1 MSGNPTVASVV
12 AQDLAGY
19 GARRCFGLLGTA
31 NFKISH
37 GLVEAGVELISARHE
52 GNAAAMGDAYA
63 KASGELTLVSVH
75 SGPGLT
81 NALTGIAEAAKS
93 RTPLLVLAG
102 DVPNGAVKNNFYIE
116 QGEMV
121 RAVGAVSER
130 LHTPGSAREDMLRA
144 VTRALRDRQTV
155 VLSMPLDVQHAP
167 LASNL
172 PPLELPPAPGRLHPD
187 PRAVERLADAL
198 ARAQRPLILGGRGA
212 VISDAEQDL
221 VALADSTGALLA
233 TSVCGHGLFSGNPWS
248 VGISGGFSSPVADE
262 LISESDFIL
271 AFGASLTQWTTKK
284 GKLIAPGAVVAQ
296 VDVDVPKLGYQMPVQ
311 LAVHGDAKATAEA
324 LLTELGKRG
333 GSKTGRRNN
342 AMRERIR
349 AGDNHH
355 FPHPDESSKQFIDPR
370 TLSKAVDA
378 ILPADR
384 VVASDSGHFCGWV
397 PRYLRVP
404 NARASCL
411 SHSFQ
416 SVGLGL
422 PSTIGLAIANPGK
435 LAVLGTGDGGFLMSM
450 ADMETTVRL
459 GLADVHPGL
468 QRRVLRGRSA
478 LLRPPRLFDR
488 HREISRHRFRRDR
501 PRLRRARRHG
511 AHAGRSRSGQSLGRR
526 RRARRVRDR
535 RQDQSEPRSRLARRA
550 FSVLTLPLVGRVGW
564 GREERAIVD
573 GCITPRDLTYEHSST
588 FVCDLPTPTPA
599 PPHKGE
605 GKR

>member
-1 MSGNPTVASVV
+1 MSNPTVAAVV
-12 AQDLAGY
+12 AKDLAGY

-63 KASGELTLVSVH
+63 KATGELTLVSVH

-93 RTPLLVLAG
+93 RTPLVVLAG

-116 QGEMV
+116 QAEMV
-121 RAVGAVSER
+121 RSVGAVSER
-130 LHTPGSAREDMLRA
+130 LHTVGSAREDMLRA

-155 VLSMPLDVQHAP
+155 VLSMPLDVQHAT

-187 PRAVERLADAL
+187 PRDIARLADAL
-198 ARAQRPLILGGRGA
+198 LRAQRPLILGGRGA
-212 VISDAEQDL
+212 VISGAEQNL
-221 VALADSTGALLA
+221 VALADGVGALLA

-248 VGISGGFSSPVADE
+248 VGISGGFSSPIADE

-296 VDVDVPKLGYQMPVQ
+296 VDIDTPKLGYQMPVQ
-311 LAVHGDAKATAEA
+311 IAVLGDAKATAEA
-324 LLTELGKRG
+324 LLSEVSKRAPTQFSPASAG
-333 GSKTGRRNN
+333 GRGRRNN
-342 AMRERIR
+342 AVRERIR

-355 FPHPDESSKQFIDPR
+355 FPHPDESTEKFIDPR
-370 TLSKAVDA
+370 ALSKAVDA
-378 ILPADR
+378 ILPTDR

-422 PSTIGLAIANPGK
+422 PSTIGLALANPGK
-435 LAVLGTGDGGFLMSM
+435 LAVLGAGDGGFLMSM

-459 GLADVHPGL
+459 GLRMCILIYNDASYAAEVHYFGRQGLSTDIVKFPDTDFAAIARGYGARGITVRTVADLDPAKAWVAEGCPG
-468 QRRVLRGRSA
+468 VLVIDGKINPTLEA
-478 LLRPPRLFDR
+478 DW
-488 HREISRHRFRRDR
+488 
-501 PRLRRARRHG
+501 
-511 AHAGRSRSGQSLGRR
+511 HA
-526 RRARRVRDR
+526 
-535 RQDQSEPRSRLARRA
+535 
-550 FSVLTLPLVGRVGW
+550 
-564 GREERAIVD
+564 
-573 GCITPRDLTYEHSST
+573 EH
-588 FVCDLPTPTPA
+588 FPN
-599 PPHKGE
+599 
-605 GKR
+605 